1 MSAPNTPTNPDVQ
14 FEKEDIRATPVLKF
28 LVGIAITSVVVCL
41 LLLGFYRGMR
51 SYVAALQPEPPHMRF
66 EENREAP
73 APRLQERPD
82 LDLQEVRARED
93 RILTTYGWVDKSRGV
108 VRIPIEEAMRLVAEQ
123 GLGVPAAPA
132 PSGDKAK

>member
-1 MSAPNTPTNPDVQ
+1 MSAPNGLSNPDVQ

-51 SYVAALQPEPPHMRF
+51 SYVANLQPEPPHMRF
-66 EENREAP
+66 EENRDAP

-82 LDLQEVRARED
+82 LDLQEVRTRED

-108 VRIPIEEAMRLVAEQ
+108 VRIPIDEAMRLVLEQ
-123 GLGVPAAPA
+123 GLPATAA

>member
-1 MSAPNTPTNPDVQ
+1 MSAPKEALENPDVR

-28 LVGIAITSVVVCL
+28 LVGIAVTTVVVCL

-51 SYVAALQPEPPHMRF
+51 SYLADLQPEPPHMKF

-73 APRLQERPD
+73 LPRLQERPAPD
-82 LDLQEVRARED
+82 LHTIRAEEE

-108 VRIPIEEAMRLVAEQ
+108 VRVPIEEAMKLVAEEGVQ
-123 GLGVPAAPA
+123 GTAG
-132 PSGDKAK
+132 GQAK

>member
-1 MSAPNTPTNPDVQ
+1 MSAPNGLSNPDVQ

-73 APRLQERPD
+73 APRLQMRPD
-82 LDLQEVRARED
+82 RDLQAVRAQED

-108 VRIPIEEAMRLVAEQ
+108 VRIPIDEAMRLVAEQ
-123 GLGVPAAPA
+123 GLPARAA
-132 PSGDKAK
+132 PSGDEAK